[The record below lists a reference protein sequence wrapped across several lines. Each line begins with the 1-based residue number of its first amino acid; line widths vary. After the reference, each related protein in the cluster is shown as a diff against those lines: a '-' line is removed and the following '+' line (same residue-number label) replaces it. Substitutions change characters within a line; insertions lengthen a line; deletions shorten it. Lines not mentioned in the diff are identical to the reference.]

1 MEKDYRHLEQLD
13 DTELSENDKR
23 NLYCSLSNDAMK
35 CFDDY
40 VFDMYKG
47 NFVGIKRIGE
57 EYSNNLEFNAT
68 FEYDQN
74 TANHYLKDLN
84 LVVNEVHECTDGL
97 ASHTI
102 FSSTLEFSEQTLSN
116 YRTDYYL
123 LDSLGESYL
132 KVFLDHLPEK
142 KVKNKLGKRLR
153 ELEEES
159 EDYRQILTK
168 EKLNRLLYIIESV
181 LDENEIQNNFEDSE
195 DDFDGYD

>member
-1 MEKDYRHLEQLD
+1 MEKEYRHLEQLD

-35 CFDDY
+35 CFDNY

-47 NFVGIKRIGE
+47 NFVVIKRIGE

-74 TANHYLKDLN
+74 TTNHYLKDLN
-84 LVVNEVHECTDGL
+84 VVVNEVSECTEGL

-102 FSSTLEFSEQTLSN
+102 VSSTLEFSEKTLSN

-159 EDYRQILTK
+159 EDYRQVLTK
-168 EKLNRLLYIIESV
+168 EKLNRLVYIIESV
-181 LDENEIQNNFEDSE
+181 LDENEIQNNSE
-195 DDFDGYD
+195 D